1 MTWSGKLKAPSTGEY
16 TLGIQADDGAR
27 LYINGELLID
37 DWKSHSFSYQPTQ
50 KKISL
55 EAGKMYDIKLEY
67 YQHEWSSR
75 IKLSWIRPDKK
86 SSTSLLTGNRH
97 LESSTKIGGYIR
109 FKTGKNEVIKA
120 IVGTSFISVEQAR
133 INLEREIGAKSM
145 ETISAQTEALWNKE
159 LSVIDLP

>member
-67 YQHEWSSR
+67 YQHEWR
-75 IKLSWIRPDKK
+75 LTDK
-86 SSTSLLTGNRH
+86 TELD
-97 LESSTKIGGYIR
+97 
-109 FKTGKNEVIKA
+109 
-120 IVGTSFISVEQAR
+120 QA
-133 INLEREIGAKSM
+133 
-145 ETISAQTEALWNKE
+145 
-159 LSVIDLP
+159 